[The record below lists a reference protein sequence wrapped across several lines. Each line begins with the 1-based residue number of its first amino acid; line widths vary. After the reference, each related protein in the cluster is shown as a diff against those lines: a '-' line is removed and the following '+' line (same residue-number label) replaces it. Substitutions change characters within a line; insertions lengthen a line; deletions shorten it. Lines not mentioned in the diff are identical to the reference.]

1 LAKEAWTTLNSL
13 LSIEEF
19 LMLYHPTELVK
30 SQDVIVRVGSIAGT
44 ARPVITQS
52 GATFTVSGAPTLYT
66 LQAATTASVAFND
79 GNQEFYL
86 LGGGGFADSVIVTS
100 QATASITSYFQKDVD
115 GTVFLPNSFDEA
127 FQAVSASRYD
137 KNHEVYVEINKQL
150 GASGNTYYYDRVAFV
165 ACVMNYNESYP
176 ADNLVEVTFDLTSRG
191 RIGIHQNAENTG
203 SLIPSAPNS

>member
-1 LAKEAWTTLNSL
+1 
-13 LSIEEF
+13 
-19 LMLYHPTELVK
+19 MLYHPTELVK
-30 SQDVIVRVGSIAGT
+30 SQDVIVRVGAIPLASG
-44 ARPVITQS
+44 RPVITQS
-52 GATFTVSGAPTLYT
+52 GATFTVSGAPTLFT

-127 FQAVSASRYD
+127 FQVISASRYD

-150 GASGNTYYYDRVAFV
+150 GVSGTTFYYDRVAFT

-176 ADNLVEVTFDLTSRG
+176 ADNLVEVTFDLVSRS
-191 RIGIHQNAENTG
+191 RIGIHQSATSSG
-203 SLIPSAPNS
+203 SIIPVAPN